1 MGFYIRKGFSFG
13 PLRLNLSRSGLG
25 ASFGVKGARIGVGPR
40 GSYVQMGRG
49 GLYYRQTI
57 SPKRRGE
64 FLPTPTRPSQPAPT
78 EEVRQMASASA
89 VSLTDSSASDLLAE
103 LDRVKNRID
112 RLPIV
117 LAVGAVVFCGSILTG
132 AEWWAYSVTII
143 VTAGSVSATGGV

>member
-1 MGFYIRKGFSFG
+1 MGFYIRKGFNFG

-64 FLPTPTRPSQPAPT
+64 FLPTPTRPVPAPA
-78 EEVRQMASASA
+78 EEVQQIASASA
-89 VSLTDSSASDLLAE
+89 VTLTESSAADLLAE
-103 LDRVKNRID
+103 LTRVKNRMD

-117 LAVGAVVFCGSILTG
+117 LAVGM
-132 AEWWAYSVTII
+132 
-143 VTAGSVSATGGV
+143 VSAG